1 MLVVASYMS
10 HRVLVQPSLDALYRG
25 ATEDFCSVRVCVSK
39 SSVLLNAFFACFFW
53 MPCTGD
59 LCIYFAGFFRP
70 SLKWFWKNRGMAPC
84 FFAGCWWKSRSL
96 KNIARCGHMCQSK
109 LGCFALSRQPGLVVC
124 EVPKLAVWNY
134 LSLAFGSPR
143 AGALRRCC
151 LDAAWVRARTWSDQA
166 TQWHACKS
174 VSANRHNKRHKTR
187 QQTMTTSSYCELVI
201 NYFL

>member
-1 MLVVASYMS
+1 MEVLQALVATRQFWHSASRLESPSGPLLGRAWYFRVYVSCWLLVKKVFSKKSAMLVVASYMS

-59 LCIYFAGFFRP
+59 LVYIFCRVFSDLPWSDSGKIVVWP
-70 SLKWFWKNRGMAPC
+70 PC

-109 LGCFALSRQPGLVVC
+109 LGLLCSFKTAWSCGLWSAKAGRLELS
-124 EVPKLAVWNY
+124 
-134 LSLAFGSPR
+134 
-143 AGALRRCC
+143 
-151 LDAAWVRARTWSDQA
+151 
-166 TQWHACKS
+166 
-174 VSANRHNKRHKTR
+174 
-187 QQTMTTSSYCELVI
+187 
-201 NYFL
+201 

>member
-1 MLVVASYMS
+1 MLRKPAGRLGVVSPCERSENRGGVGERGWAILARCLEVRIPSGPLLGRAWYRVFVSCWLLVKKVFS

-25 ATEDFCSVRVCVSK
+25 ATEDVCSVRVCVSK

-124 EVPKLAVWNY
+124 EVPKLAVCK
-134 LSLAFGSPR
+134 LS
-143 AGALRRCC
+143 
-151 LDAAWVRARTWSDQA
+151 
-166 TQWHACKS
+166 
-174 VSANRHNKRHKTR
+174 
-187 QQTMTTSSYCELVI
+187 
-201 NYFL
+201 